1 MNTEEKK
8 IILAASKAMEET
20 EPNCFNMV
28 YIVDSRKMN
37 LKHPHSVK
45 AFKNCYPTGMN
56 ITTDSKEKEI
66 DFQCTSV
73 SENEKVEKV

>member
-1 MNTEEKK
+1 MERILFMITLWISASNMDSIITTATNNTES
-8 IILAASKAMEET
+8 I
-20 EPNCFNMV
+20 
-28 YIVDSRKMN
+28 IVDSRKMN

-73 SENEKVEKV
+73 SENDR